1 MTEAKRLLA
10 LTDKYSSRRRLAFN
24 CGGLPVNFLFIPYRH
39 KRNNGFFVPG
49 LTIFLSYGQSA
60 AVKTPRLELGHAFQ
74 YYSIG
79 DVDTVPDSFMEVY
92 NQMFKPSSRE
102 YLPEVFADCF
112 SVCNSYALSHYLSEE
127 TSCIYAFRSQGVK
140 KRYGRA
146 SSVKS
151 FCRVRYGFSR

>member
-1 MTEAKRLLA
+1 M
-10 LTDKYSSRRRLAFN
+10 
-24 CGGLPVNFLFIPYRH
+24 NFLFIPYRH

-92 NQMFKPSSRE
+92 NQMFTPSQN
-102 YLPEVFADCF
+102 LPEIFADCF
-112 SVCNSYALSHYLSEE
+112 SVAAMYGTPYAKENPFCQIFAVQHQELLVEYFKNEFSEE
-127 TSCIYAFRSQGVK
+127 
-140 KRYGRA
+140 
-146 SSVKS
+146 
-151 FCRVRYGFSR
+151 